1 MLFRSRVRRAMP
13 TSKKFF
19 KKSENQLLIIKKL
32 VYNICDFVRI
42 YATVA
47 QQVEQFTRNEQVAS
61 SNLASSSK
69 KTAPYGVLFLVL
81 LQLFELLSREGNK
94 PDARARS
101 SPSTQ

>member
-1 MLFRSRVRRAMP
+1 MP

-61 SNLASSSK
+61 SNLASSSIYR
-69 KTAPYGVLFLVL
+69 TLDYSRVLVL
-81 LQLFELLSREGNK
+81 SL
-94 PDARARS
+94 PD
-101 SPSTQ
+101 

>member
-1 MLFRSRVRRAMP
+1 MNNIATLSRR
-13 TSKKFF
+13 
-19 KKSENQLLIIKKL
+19 Q
-32 VYNICDFVRI
+32 

-69 KTAPYGVLFLVL
+69 KIAPYGVLFLVL

-94 PDARARS
+94 PDA
-101 SPSTQ
+101 

>member
-1 MLFRSRVRRAMP
+1 MP

-61 SNLASSSK
+61 SNLASSSTYRTLEK
-69 KTAPYGVLFLVL
+69 SRVLVL
-81 LQLFELLSREGNK
+81 SL
-94 PDARARS
+94 PD
-101 SPSTQ
+101 